1 MEGEAGLVDLEA
13 AEAAVV
19 QRPPGAVT
27 ATERRRSQ
35 YAEGVLRQRSE
46 REQKQR
52 PHSPLTAAENWATV
66 RGAVKRPGTLSLR
79 LLDVYVASAEGGGA
93 LVEELFDACECSS
106 MLPALPPLLPDCRCH
121 LVAAA

>member
-1 MEGEAGLVDLEA
+1 MEEEAGLVDLEA

-19 QRPPGAVT
+19 QRPPGTVT

-46 REQKQR
+46 REQR

-106 MLPALPPLLPDCRCH
+106 TLPILPLLPLPD
-121 LVAAA
+121 LAAACVRD

>member
-52 PHSPLTAAENWATV
+52 PHSPLSRTSSSGCWKPEP
-66 RGAVKRPGTLSLR
+66 RR
-79 LLDVYVASAEGGGA
+79 
-93 LVEELFDACECSS
+93 EE
-106 MLPALPPLLPDCRCH
+106 
-121 LVAAA
+121 